1 MTRDAF
7 ANQNTEFAVPAR
19 DNRCE
24 FTAFFA
30 THFRDCE
37 CTETFLNS
45 ITHAVHERVALFGR
59 DSKRIREIGASEPLT
74 NR

>member
-19 DNRCE
+19 DDRCE

-30 THFRDCE
+30 AHFCNRE

-45 ITHAVHERVALFGR
+45 ITHTVHERVALFGR
-59 DSKRIREIGASEPLT
+59 DSECISEIGASEPLT